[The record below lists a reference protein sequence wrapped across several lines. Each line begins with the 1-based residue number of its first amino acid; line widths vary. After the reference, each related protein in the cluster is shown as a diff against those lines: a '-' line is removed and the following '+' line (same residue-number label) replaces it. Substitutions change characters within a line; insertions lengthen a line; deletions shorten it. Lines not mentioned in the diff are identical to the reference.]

1 MEAQLEASALEQMK
15 LDVKDAGAK
24 LIVTWYR
31 HHIQVVHL
39 KAQYKHHGG
48 QVAYERHLKKTEHKR
63 LMDCHAADASGRSAS
78 SKSFRKKKKKK
89 KKKESAKERLRRTS
103 VELAKRSPAKLV
115 DGRWTTSM
123 SNIGALTTEE
133 KGEAL
138 GLEDTHGH
146 HENARTTIDTKDD
159 DNNDNDGGDDK
170 SSDDF
175 DEDDFFE
182 FGLTIKTIEDHM
194 EELRQA
200 QMVALKAFSVCRKK
214 LDDMNDDPDG
224 GATGLPAMLQ
234 TVMTEAKASKEYMA
248 STRSETVEK
257 LTTMKK
263 LSNTTSTKTFRVLDG
278 LVQQIQT
285 LSDQEIGHVQ
295 REGATVNTR
304 LTALTDM
311 LVTHFGLID
320 SSVNSTESE
329 LSKSMREARA
339 ELNAR
344 LDDIQQRQA
353 AFEATVDTRF
363 VGLQAAMDAR
373 FDQVLQVLGE
383 INGSRAGRDQRLAD
397 IHARIPPDPATTLA
411 NIETGVRVIP
421 QHIAEYLAA
430 LGDGSVGRGA
440 SGGGGGAF

>member
-15 LDVKDAGAK
+15 VDVKYAGAK

-39 KAQYKHHGG
+39 KAQYEHHGG
-48 QVAYERHLKKTEHKR
+48 QDAYERHLKKAEHKR
-63 LMDCHAADASGRSAS
+63 LMDCHVTDASGRSAS

-89 KKKESAKERLRRTS
+89 KESKKERLRRTS
-103 VELAKRSPAKLV
+103 LELAKRSPAKLV
-115 DGRWTTSM
+115 GGKWTTSM
-123 SNIGALTTEE
+123 SNIGAVTTEE

-138 GLEDTHGH
+138 GLEDTQ
-146 HENARTTIDTKDD
+146 TIDTKDD
-159 DNNDNDGGDDK
+159 DNNDNNEGDGGDDK

-200 QMVALKAFSVCRKK
+200 QMIALKAFSVCRKK
-214 LDDMNDDPDG
+214 LNNMSDDPDG

-257 LTTMKK
+257 LTAMKK
-263 LSNTTSTKTFRVLDG
+263 VSNTTSTKTFRILDG

-344 LDDIQQRQA
+344 LDDMQQRQA
-353 AFEATVDTRF
+353 AFEATVVTRF

-397 IHARIPPDPATTLA
+397 IYARIPPDPATTLA

-440 SGGGGGAF
+440 SGGGGGVF